1 LLIVT
6 GAWEI
11 LVAVETEL
19 ANLAQKI
26 TIFASLIVN
35 IANHAGLALL
45 KQNKKPTIISA
56 LVVVVRV
63 FLAAIVLVNMKCY
76 DN

>member
-19 ANLAQKI
+19 ANLAQK
-26 TIFASLIVN
+26 TTTFASLIVN

-45 KQNKKPTIISA
+45 KQNKKLTIISA

-63 FLAAIVLVNMKCY
+63 FLAAIILVN
-76 DN
+76 